1 MKTYNFHLNQGKTLY
16 LNMETTPQGWVLLNK
31 YVPEYLNLGYGNPIF
46 GSEINSLDAN
56 EFEVDC
62 QRMIHCFNDNNLNY
76 RDSQHCFAV
85 LNAVVGWHVQNYGRI
100 IFGDLMTYVS
110 EMCALMAAMGYGEAV
125 LKTIFPNYVA
135 AAVQIHGDAVKE
147 SLPSYGA
154 PRMMNFIGTPRHT
167 RLIQM
172 CPKLTTTPKI

>member
-1 MKTYNFHLNQGKTLY
+1 MKTYTFHLNQGKTLY
-16 LNMETTPQGWVLLNK
+16 LNMETTPQGWILLNK
-31 YVPEYLNLGYGNPIF
+31 YVPDYLNLGYGNPIVE
-46 GSEINSLDAN
+46 SEISSLDAN

-85 LNAVVGWHVQNYGRI
+85 LNAVIRWHVQNYGRI
-100 IFGDLMTYVS
+100 ILGDLLTYVS
-110 EMCALMAAMGYGEAV
+110 EMCALMAAMGYGDAV
-125 LKTIFPNYVA
+125 LKMIFPNYVA
-135 AAVQIHGDAVKE
+135 AAVQIYGEVVKE

-154 PRMMNFIGTPRHT
+154 PKMINFIGTPRYT

-172 CPKLTTTPKI
+172 CPRMTITPRI